1 MVERQSIWWRIY
13 FYIFLVFNIFLLYI
27 LFTNSKEMFS
37 GLYKS
42 EVFYEIS
49 EFVLVLVSFI
59 GLYGF
64 VYRKRIFYKDFWI
77 FIFILSIIDIVGS
90 SLLEWQES
98 YIWIYVI
105 CIPFY
110 IALYKYAFKMN
121 DLWSENGQ

>member
-1 MVERQSIWWRIY
+1 MD
-13 FYIFLVFNIFLLYI
+13 YINLKF
-27 LFTNSKEMFS
+27 
-37 GLYKS
+37 
-42 EVFYEIS
+42 FYEIS